1 MTENSTHRIAA
12 DDLRAFVV
20 RLFRAVDTP
29 EDIAERVASIL
40 VNADL
45 AGHPSHGVLRIPDY
59 LRQIEAGGMDTSARP
74 EITRERPGAA
84 SVDARRGWGHHAAYW
99 SMDLAIRKA
108 KENGMAGVSLDNCNH
123 IGRLGE
129 YAEQAAAGGCIG
141 MATFGFGGP
150 GAGAAAPFGGT
161 TRALGTNPIAI
172 GAPTGD
178 DTPFVSDFATTI
190 IADGKIR
197 LAQAQGAQL
206 PPDYIL
212 DRDGNPS
219 TNPDDFFDGGSL
231 LLAGGHKGYAL
242 SLATCLLSALTG
254 AYDAEK
260 KRVIGVFLMAI
271 DIGAF
276 RDTDAYA
283 RDARSFLDGITANPP
298 APGVAKVLA
307 PGEMEKRSRDEK
319 TASGIDLPVVVWQR
333 LCDGAAKVGASLPG
347 E

>member
-1 MTENSTHRIAA
+1 MSDKSTHRISG
-12 DDLRAFVV
+12 DDLKGFVAAI
-20 RLFRAVDTP
+20 FEAVGTP
-29 EDIAERVASIL
+29 ADIAECTARIL

-45 AGHPSHGVLRIPDY
+45 SGHPSHGVLRIPDY
-59 LRQIEAGGMDTSARP
+59 LRQIEGGGMDTSAMP
-74 EITRERPGAA
+74 AITRETPGTA
-84 SVDARRGWGHHAAYW
+84 SVDAQRGWGHHAAYW

-108 KENGMAGVSLDNCNH
+108 KTNGMAGVSLDNCNH

-129 YAEQAAAGGCIG
+129 YAEQAAAAGCIG

-161 TRALGTNPIAI
+161 RRALGTNPIAI

-197 LAQAQGAQL
+197 VAQAEGSQL
-206 PPDYIL
+206 PPNYIV
-212 DRDGNPS
+212 DGEGRPS

-231 LLAGGHKGYAL
+231 LLTGGHKGYAL
-242 SLATCLLSALTG
+242 SLATCLLSSLTG
-254 AYDAEK
+254 SYDPET

-276 RDTDAYA
+276 QDMDTYA
-283 RDARSFLDGITANPP
+283 ANARSFLDGVTDNPP
-298 APGVAKVLA
+298 AEGVERVLA
-307 PGEMEKRSRDEK
+307 PGEMEKNSRDRRG
-319 TASGIDLPVVVWQR
+319 ADGIELPIVVWER
-333 LCDGAAKVGASLPG
+333 LRDGGKKVGVTAP
-347 E
+347 

>member
-1 MTENSTHRIAA
+1 MAENSTHRISA
-12 DDLRAFVV
+12 DDLSAFVK
-20 RLFRAVDTP
+20 RLFLAADTP
-29 EDIAERVASIL
+29 DDIAECAARIL

-74 EITRERPGAA
+74 EITRESPGTA
-84 SVDARRGWGHHAAYW
+84 SVDARRGWGHHAAHW

-108 KENGMAGVSLDNCNH
+108 RDTGMAGVSLDNCNH

-129 YAEQAAAGGCIG
+129 YAEQAAAAGCIG
-141 MATFGFGGP
+141 IATFGFGGP
-150 GAGAAAPFGGT
+150 GAGAAAPYGGT
-161 TRALGTNPIAI
+161 QRALGTNPIAI
-172 GAPTGD
+172 GVPTGD

-197 LAQAQGAQL
+197 LAQAEGAQL

-212 DRDGNPS
+212 DRDGRPS

-242 SLATCLLSALTG
+242 SLATCLLAALTG
-254 AYDAEK
+254 RYDAEN
-260 KRVIGVFLMAI
+260 KRIVGVFVMAI

-276 RDTDAYA
+276 QDADSYA
-283 RDARSFLDGITANPP
+283 SDVRAFLRGITDNPP
-298 APGVAKVLA
+298 APGVERVLA
-307 PGEMEKRSRDEK
+307 PGEMEQRSREAR
-319 TASGIDLPVVVWQR
+319 TAHGIDLPIVVWRR
-333 LCDGAAKVGASLPG
+333 LCDGAERLGTPIP
-347 E
+347 

>member
-1 MTENSTHRIAA
+1 MAENSTHRISA
-12 DDLRAFVV
+12 DGLRAFVT
-20 RLFRAVDTP
+20 RMFRAVDTP
-29 EDIAERVASIL
+29 DDIAECAARIL

-74 EITRERPGAA
+74 EITHELPGTAA
-84 SVDARRGWGHHAAYW
+84 VDARRGWGHHAAHW
-99 SMDLAIRKA
+99 SMGLAIRKA
-108 KENGMAGVSLDNCNH
+108 KDTGMAGVSLDNCNH

-129 YAEQAAAGGCIG
+129 YAEQAAAAGCIG

-150 GAGAAAPFGGT
+150 GAGAAAPYGGT

-197 LAQAQGAQL
+197 LAQAEGSQL
-206 PPDYIL
+206 PPNYIL
-212 DRDGNPS
+212 DGEGRPS

-254 AYDAEK
+254 SYDPENR
-260 KRVIGVFLMAI
+260 RVIGVFLMAI
-271 DIGAF
+271 DIGSF
-276 RDTDAYA
+276 RDVDAYA
-283 RDARSFLDGITANPP
+283 SDARSFLDAVTDNPP
-298 APGVAKVLA
+298 AAGVTKVLA

-319 TASGIDLPVVVWQR
+319 TARGIDLPAVVWRR
-333 LCDGAAKVGASLPG
+333 LCEGAESVGVSAGSD
-347 E
+347 